1 MFRPLLSGVLWLSS
15 TLIIQVFV
23 GQSIAPL
30 SQAFQQHLI
39 CYKPLSEGKS
49 SCLTLD

>member
-1 MFRPLLSGVLWLSS
+1 MFRPLLSAMLCLSPP
-15 TLIIQVFV
+15 LIIQVFV

-39 CYKPLSEGKS
+39 YYKPPEKL
-49 SCLTLD
+49 LLNT